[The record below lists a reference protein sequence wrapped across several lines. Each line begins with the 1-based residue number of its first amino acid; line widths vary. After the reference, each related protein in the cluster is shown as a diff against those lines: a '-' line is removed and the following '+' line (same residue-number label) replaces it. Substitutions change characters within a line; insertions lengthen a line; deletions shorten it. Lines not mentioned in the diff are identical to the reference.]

1 VKPVAGF
8 GSGVLDFMVQV
19 ELQYHLPGFQA
30 GKNAVFHGVTDLGI
44 FIVSPDIQKN
54 GKVIGL
60 IGSFRMC
67 CFIRIFDLKQKKF

>member
-1 VKPVAGF
+1 
-8 GSGVLDFMVQV
+8 MVQV

-44 FIVSPDIQKN
+44 VIVSPDIQKN

-60 IGSFRMC
+60 IGGFRMC
-67 CFIRIFDLKQKKF
+67 CFIRISDLKQKKF